1 MPQLLVLGDDLTG
14 SNATGALYAR
24 FGLRAVSV
32 NAPLEPGAPCLRAGS
47 GIDALVVNLGTR
59 HASPLHA
66 AQAVRSAIDLVGPVE
81 LLVKRVDTT
90 LRGNVGVETEAVLAT
105 APGARALV
113 VPAFPDAGR
122 VTLGALH
129 LVDGVPLAESPA
141 SRDPLAPVKTSRVR
155 TLLRPTDREI
165 AELPLDVVE
174 DGVDAVEAAL
184 RCPAGIVVCD
194 ATTNRHLT
202 TVARAA
208 ARLAAE
214 GTRWISVDSGP
225 FGVRLAAAL
234 GLAPGHGTVPPVLA
248 VVGSIT
254 AQTHDQLLE
263 TELVLDARYVDVTP
277 DRPDPPGIAA
287 AAGELLDAGH
297 RVVGIRTRAPAP
309 GAPADPAVAARIP
322 PALAEAARLVLGT
335 HRVGGLYA
343 TGGDIAVEVTKALG
357 AEGFEIDTEVLPL
370 AVAGRL
376 SGGPHTGLPFATKG
390 GLIGGRDAA
399 VACLEHLNHVLATG
413 RKNP

>member
-1 MPQLLVLGDDLTG
+1 MPKLLVLGDDLTG

-32 NAPLEPGAPCLRAGS
+32 NAPLEPDAPCFRAGS

-59 HASPLHA
+59 HAPPSHA
-66 AQAVRSAIDLVGPVE
+66 ARAVRDAVELAGPVE
-81 LLVKRVDTT
+81 LTVKRVDTT
-90 LRGNVGVETEAVLAT
+90 LRGNVGVETEAVLAS
-105 APGARALV
+105 APDARALV

-122 VTLGALH
+122 VTLGGLH

-141 SRDPLAPVKTSRVR
+141 ARDPLAPVTTSRIR

-174 DGVDAVEAAL
+174 EGVDAVEAAL
-184 RCPAGIVVCD
+184 RGPAGIVVCD

-202 TVARAA
+202 TVAKAA

-234 GLAPGHGTVPPVLA
+234 GLAPGHGTVPPILA
-248 VVGSIT
+248 VVGSVT
-254 AQTHDQLLE
+254 GQTRDQVLE
-263 TELVLDARYVDVTP
+263 TELVLDARYVDV
-277 DRPDPPGIAA
+277 DAERPDPPAIAA
-287 AAGELLDAGH
+287 AAGKLLGSGH
-297 RVVGIRTRAPAP
+297 RVVGIRTRAPTP
-309 GAPADPAVAARIP
+309 GVPIDPDVAARIP
-322 PALAEAARLVLGT
+322 PALGEATRLVLGA
-335 HRVGGLYA
+335 HRIGGLYA

-357 AEGFEIDTEVLPL
+357 ADGFEIDTEVLPL

-376 SGGPHTGLPFATKG
+376 SGGPHSGLPFATKG

-413 RKNP
+413 RNNP